1 MSSDSSSIG
10 GGCTLTRRRYKAL
23 HFGNLIFGARCG
35 DKKPS
40 RRAMF
45 YSGPS
50 AGGGPLFIV
59 HECET
64 LEPGSRYPGTYLGTT
79 ASFVPVFE
87 VSCCDCKTPPPPPS
101 ESSSSSSSS
110 PSESSPS
117 SSSSS
122 SSPSSSSSSPPSE
135 SSSSPSSS
143 SPPPS
148 ESSRSKPSSSSSS
161 FSESSSSSQGSQG
174 TTICGTCTHSWNG
187 TSWNQVSD
195 DCTAPF
201 PGGPKCA
208 CNPPQFSGSFDGQV
222 VTTDCG
228 AI

>member
-1 MSSDSSSIG
+1 MSSDSSSG
-10 GGCTLTRRRYKAL
+10 GGCSLTRRRYKAL
-23 HFGNLIFGARCG
+23 HLGNLIFGARCG
-35 DKKPS
+35 DRLMS
-40 RRAMF
+40 RRAMV
-45 YSGPS
+45 YAGPS
-50 AGGGPLFIV
+50 GSGEPLFIV
-59 HECET
+59 RECDT
-64 LEPGSRYPGTYLGTT
+64 LQPGTQYPGTYLGAN

-87 VSCCDCKTPPPPPS
+87 VSCCDCNPPPPPPPS

-110 PSESSPS
+110 PSQSSSSSPS
-117 SSSSS
+117 SS
-122 SSPSSSSSSPPSE
+122 SSSSSSPPSE

-161 FSESSSSSQGSQG
+161 LSSSSASSQGSD
-174 TTICGTCTHSWNG
+174 TTSVCGTCTFTWNG
-187 TSWNQVSD
+187 SGWGAGPISD
-195 DCTAPF
+195 NCTAPF

-208 CNPPQFSGSFDGQV
+208 CNPPQFNGSFPNQV